1 MIRKFHRSE
10 VVLEYKLTGEK
21 NKASMMF
28 VHGAGSNLR
37 QFNAQHEYFS
47 DQFKVLSISLRGH
60 GNSSNAQTNRPT
72 EYTLQKNSEDIVGLL
87 EHLGIDNVH
96 YVGNSVGGLI
106 GYELYKMKPELFT
119 SLVTFGTTAEM
130 KLPPFT
136 VNVISL
142 IDQIMF
148 TYNRKSYARFLGK
161 YASEISE
168 VQKEVRSLLSTVG
181 KGIQIRKN
189 VGNYSYVPLV
199 ENMTIPYLLIQ
210 GVEDENI
217 NENLQ
222 TTTKAIMSNE
232 NTSIVKLEKAGHFLN
247 LEQPQIFN
255 QIMESFIKHYSE

>member
-1 MIRKFHRSE
+1 MISKFHRSE

-21 NKASMMF
+21 NKASMLF

-37 QFNAQHEYFS
+37 QFSAQHEYFS

-60 GNSSNAQTNRPT
+60 GNSSNAQTNSPT
-72 EYTLQKNSEDIVGLL
+72 EYSLQKNCEDIIELL
-87 EHLGIDNVH
+87 EHLGINNVH

-106 GYELYKMKPELFT
+106 GYELYAMKPELF
-119 SLVTFGTTAEM
+119 SSFITFGTTAEM

-148 TYNRKSYARFLGK
+148 TYQPKIYARLLGK
-161 YASEISE
+161 YASKNSE
-168 VQKEVRSLLSTVG
+168 VQKEVCSLFSSVG
-181 KGIQIRKN
+181 KGILIRKN

-199 ENMTIPYLLIQ
+199 NKMTIPYLLIQ
-210 GVEDENI
+210 GDEDEDI

-222 TTTKAIMSNE
+222 TTIKAIMGNE
-232 NTSIVKLEKAGHFLN
+232 NASIVKLERAGHFLN

-255 QIMESFIKHYSE
+255 QLTESFIKHYSE